1 MADNGVMN
9 RPCPA
14 EPPYISGGAWGAGS
28 VEPTVTVVDSG
39 TDGWTTYRLSVQL
52 LGGATN
58 IYSIFGTADAPMS
71 IPAAYQADGVFG
83 ASIGGTNPVLWAVSG
98 GESSQFD
105 SWLTVGITGGD
116 FANQLGSIGI
126 AFDDWTDSTPLTV
139 TDGAVFYMDPS
150 QGPSGSAVL
159 ATS

>member
-1 MADNGVMN
+1 MADNGVTN

-14 EPPYISGGAWGAGS
+14 EPPYISGGAWDAGS

-83 ASIGGTNPVLWAVSG
+83 ASIGGWDRFGRA
-98 GESSQFD
+98 
-105 SWLTVGITGGD
+105 I
-116 FANQLGSIGI
+116 
-126 AFDDWTDSTPLTV
+126 
-139 TDGAVFYMDPS
+139 PS
-150 QGPSGSAVL
+150 VENS
-159 ATS
+159 